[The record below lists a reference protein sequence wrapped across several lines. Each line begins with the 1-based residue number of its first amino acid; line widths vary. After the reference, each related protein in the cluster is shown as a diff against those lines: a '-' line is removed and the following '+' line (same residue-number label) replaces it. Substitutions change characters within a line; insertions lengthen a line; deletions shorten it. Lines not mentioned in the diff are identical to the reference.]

1 MGFAIIFVPDM
12 SILSIFIPI
21 DISQSIWY
29 HFYIRKNH
37 GDDSFAI
44 TKPFKTAKP
53 FKTDVI
59 LLCSPDDDA
68 CTLLVY
74 G

>member
-44 TKPFKTAKP
+44 TKPFKT
-53 FKTDVI
+53 DVI
-59 LLCSPDDDA
+59 LLCPPDDDA